1 MAIRGFLVLLW
12 LLCLGGESLLLAQ
25 SLPPLTEYNAGI
37 DEGGTV
43 SFPTPSGLGMQMTP
57 SAPELVRLRSGT
69 VDAVT
74 GDINISINLGPRL
87 PGRIKAGF
95 TWNFSSSAGNPVYGA
110 GLYPIS
116 WPSPELS
123 NPQITMWVTGRRL
136 QFIKESMPSGQG
148 MPTLAKI
155 GDWLRLRKVSESVIS
170 QLAAGATVFA
180 SADGTKF
187 LAVSAATPTAMA
199 VVDGEEAI
207 WTANTLGDTRVT
219 HISNIWGD
227 DVTITEENFCWTWD
241 ATAPAPYPC
250 AAGKVTIENVKCL
263 DHKITLSMLNTG
275 SYYCPFDFLITNS
288 FGAPSVS
295 THGYLHLKQRKTFYK
310 NGTRVDMYGNTVD
323 TFGGE
328 HLQSG
333 DCVFI
338 PNYFVF
344 TGIDGREQKFDFSW
358 QHDQA
363 AVPRDYAPCGT
374 HASGHDDMVDVYDFP
389 LRSISYPDGLRE
401 SFDYSSAVSL
411 SANSFDVL
419 NSKWKGWGPSSPD
432 NYGEPVSSNLIR
444 SNGAISRVTFS
455 GAGIGQCVVIARKWP
470 KSIWNSQTKSRTW
483 PQPKHETAIL
493 YFPTE
498 APDSETEYRGVHL
511 VHPDGGSWVNAV
523 DRQAYLF
530 ATSAVLRSEFI
541 HGAGLPVVETSQPF
555 GFLVPLSFLIYDTTV
570 AENWELKSWGNPNG
584 TLAVNIGLPI
594 NARATKISHF
604 PVGLPATIKSESQWD
619 AYGPTQTDE
628 YRFDAIPAPA
638 LNSGSPA
645 VWGAPAAV
653 SGAPIHTMTKI
664 SRQWSESL
672 GLMLKKGEESSMD
685 GSRLPALRGVAAVNL
700 GSTTTSYDSLGRPG
714 LVTNV
719 RGAFST
725 TETRAFEPG
734 LPLVNEITRTV
745 SDGVMSYPANP
756 DNSSLRVGKIAT
768 YDTTPFRWLL
778 SETDKIDG
786 RPTTVVSR
794 DEMGRP
800 TQTQAPDGTITTTDY
815 DAWGRVWHTKREA
828 RSDSNGTVGEVLTT
842 FEYDV
847 AKRTRTETVK
857 AAGKSLTTVTTVDGF
872 GRTIRVDL
880 PGGKYQET
888 GFDGFG
894 QKVSQSPVMTGSQ
907 SGYGRARW
915 EYDPQGRLTATFD
928 AQGRPLTHVK
938 MQPTCTSITKDGL
951 TLTGVVT
958 TVQDDQGFTRSTVT
972 DLLGQKSAVVDQADH
987 VSQYFYDKYGNLVL
1001 TSQGGQLRQYSYNDL
1016 GWLLSRTE
1024 PEEGTTTYGRFN
1036 LLGVPTR
1043 TSMTGRAGGASVNT
1057 SITLDG
1063 HLRPERVTTT
1073 ALDNPAVDR
1082 RITYND
1088 TFHVPISVTEA
1099 QAEGSITETYGIDA
1113 AGRLVSKTTTDGTET
1128 FVVSRTLDP
1137 LGNPLSLSYPAG
1149 GGKAA
1154 QTLTI
1159 TSDSLFRPWELYLDG
1174 NIRAH
1179 MDYDLVD
1186 GTAVSTKLRLGNPIG
1201 PIMTTSRMDK
1211 GELTRVTH
1219 AAQPGENLF
1228 DMTWTQ
1234 GGLMKSRGSDS
1245 FTYDAL
1251 QRLTQATI
1259 HGLPGTPQA
1268 GRIVIQTF
1276 DYDRYGNRIRST
1288 ASVNTGTLGEV
1299 APEVKLWSTS
1309 YPGTN
1314 ELPATLVALESDG
1327 TTQIGNLPTGVQYD
1341 NLGRISTVFA
1351 IPGQTD
1357 SVVAWSYDA
1366 ASRVVSENGSTFLLD
1381 PEGLRFRRKKSDG
1394 SVNYTVYGFNREP
1407 LSVFEKEAVSITTL
1421 RTAAATSPT
1430 KSLAKAG
1437 SSLLSATTL
1446 GGLGGSTL
1454 AVINSPQSEITVWTG
1469 QAIPFNGC
1477 DELRP
1482 GSTLTWDFG
1491 DGRQSVVTGPN
1502 VSHTFQTP
1510 GYYTV
1515 TLSAASPGCTPSDTS
1530 VNISVVARPTI
1541 SLTATPTS
1549 LVNGESTTL
1558 SWTINGGTSSD
1569 TKTLS
1574 PAPGAVAT
1582 TGNSIQRPAIT
1593 TIYTQTVSN
1602 SYGSVSASVT
1612 VSVNNPPPPTISA
1625 FTAGNSNLNQGQ
1637 STALNWSVTGNA
1649 NWPITLTLRTD
1660 AGSTSQ
1666 SGTVTGSSLS
1676 VTPSSTTTYA
1686 LTAENAFGRTTRQ
1699 ITVNV
1704 LPKPVLA
1711 SFWAEPAV
1719 IRPGNSVTLKWQV
1732 LNVSSL
1738 SLSGVGSVTGGSI
1751 TLTPSTTTQY
1761 TLTATNAAGSVTSRV
1776 VKVVVSTAPPVLV
1789 WKRSM
1794 VYGFGQLVCEETV
1807 EGVRYMQSDQV
1818 GTPNRVLDEDGNI
1831 IGLSKTLPF
1840 GERFG
1845 KVGYSSIRR
1854 YTNHEETNDYAIYM
1868 QARTYLPAYGKFAQV
1883 DPAYDQTKD
1892 DPETWNLYNYVTNNP
1907 VTKTDPNGMEEYLYI
1922 MSNATKRGG
1931 AEFTAG
1937 HSSLAKYDSTTGRTT
1952 TYGLWPDGHPGIIA
1966 MKLDNGK
1973 GSDVRTNF
1981 PGDKPG
1987 NYSYKFGV
1995 KLTSAQSAALSKAV
2009 GRSVEWAYLETCAKW
2024 AAQVFYET
2032 TGVLIPW
2039 REFLLFGTPRKVGD
2053 SIQDKD
2059 AKNPDAGVF
2068 PPKPEAPKEPSK
2080 TPDVKPP
2087 DPPADPSSSIPS
2099 APSTPAPT
2107 PAPSPEPSPSPA
2119 VENP

>member
-1 MAIRGFLVLLW
+1 MLSTSTI
-12 LLCLGGESLLLAQ
+12 C
-25 SLPPLTEYNAGI
+25 NASVA
-37 DEGGTV
+37 D
-43 SFPTPSGLGMQMTP
+43 L
-57 SAPELVRLRSGT
+57 
-69 VDAVT
+69 
-74 GDINISINLGPRL
+74 
-87 PGRIKAGF
+87 
-95 TWNFSSSAGNPVYGA
+95 SS
-110 GLYPIS
+110 
-116 WPSPELS
+116 
-123 NPQITMWVTGRRL
+123 
-136 QFIKESMPSGQG
+136 
-148 MPTLAKI
+148 
-155 GDWLRLRKVSESVIS
+155 
-170 QLAAGATVFA
+170 
-180 SADGTKF
+180 
-187 LAVSAATPTAMA
+187 VSA
-199 VVDGEEAI
+199 
-207 WTANTLGDTRVT
+207 
-219 HISNIWGD
+219 
-227 DVTITEENFCWTWD
+227 ITFKGSEID
-241 ATAPAPYPC
+241 Q
-250 AAGKVTIENVKCL
+250 KV
-263 DHKITLSMLNTG
+263 
-275 SYYCPFDFLITNS
+275 LIC
-288 FGAPSVS
+288 
-295 THGYLHLKQRKTFYK
+295 H
-310 NGTRVDMYGNTVD
+310 
-323 TFGGE
+323 
-328 HLQSG
+328 
-333 DCVFI
+333 
-338 PNYFVF
+338 
-344 TGIDGREQKFDFSW
+344 
-358 QHDQA
+358 
-363 AVPRDYAPCGT
+363 
-374 HASGHDDMVDVYDFP
+374 
-389 LRSISYPDGLRE
+389 
-401 SFDYSSAVSL
+401 
-411 SANSFDVL
+411 
-419 NSKWKGWGPSSPD
+419 
-432 NYGEPVSSNLIR
+432 
-444 SNGAISRVTFS
+444 
-455 GAGIGQCVVIARKWP
+455 KWP
-470 KSIWNSQTKSRTW
+470 EITGHNNSYTNYTW
-483 PQPKHETAIL
+483 SQPKFETAIL
-493 YFPTE
+493 YYGTSLPGSG
-498 APDSETEYRGVHL
+498 DSYRGFHYI
-511 VHPDGGSWVNAV
+511 HPDGGSWSSCS

-530 ATSAVLRSEFI
+530 ATSAVLRSEKIYGNGLPLRDAIGANAGWQIPEEFTSYEVVDYKCWDFRSWANPTGALTVNAAGT
-541 HGAGLPVVETSQPF
+541 GAGLPVLAKAMQTST
-555 GFLVPLSFLIYDTTV
+555 Y
-570 AENWELKSWGNPNG
+570 
-584 TLAVNIGLPI
+584 
-594 NARATKISHF
+594 R
-604 PVGLPATIKSESQWD
+604 VGLPTEFVQHSQWD
-619 AYGPTQTDE
+619 DYGPTQTDE

-638 LNSGSPA
+638 LNSGSPS
-645 VWGAPAAV
+645 VCGAPAAV

-664 SRQWSESL
+664 SRQWSDSL

-685 GSRLPALRGVAAVNL
+685 GSRLPTLRGVAAVNL
-700 GSTTTSYDSLGRPG
+700 GSTTTMYDSLGRPEV
-714 LVTNV
+714 VTKV

-725 TETRAFEPG
+725 TETRAYEAG
-734 LPLVNEITRTV
+734 LPLVNGITITV

-756 DNSSLRVGKIAT
+756 DNSSIQVGKIST
-768 YDTTPFRWLL
+768 YDTTSFHWLL
-778 SETDKIDG
+778 SQTDKIDG

-951 TLTGVVT
+951 TLTGIVT

-1219 AAQPGENLF
+1219 AAQPGESLF

-1268 GRIVIQTF
+1268 GRFVIQTF

-1314 ELPATLVALESDG
+1314 ELRATLVALESDG

-1351 IPGQTD
+1351 IPGQSD
-1357 SVVAWSYDA
+1357 SVMAWSYDA
-1366 ASRVVSENGSTFLLD
+1366 AGRVVAENGSTFLLD
-1381 PEGLRFRRKKSDG
+1381 PEGLRFRRKKADG
-1394 SVNYTVYGFNREP
+1394 SVNYTVYGFSREP
-1407 LSVFEKEAVSITTL
+1407 LSVFEKEAVSIATL
-1421 RTAAATSPT
+1421 RAAAATSPT
-1430 KSLAKAG
+1430 KSLAKA
-1437 SSLLSATTL
+1437 SPSLMSAKTI

-1454 AVINSPQSEITVWTG
+1454 AVINSPQPDITVWTG

-1482 GSTLTWDFG
+1482 SSTLTWDFG

-1530 VNISVVARPTI
+1530 MNISVVARPTI
-1541 SLTATPTS
+1541 SLSATPTS
-1549 LVNGESTTL
+1549 LVNGDTTTL
-1558 SWTINGGTSSD
+1558 RWTINGGTSSD

-1612 VSVNNPPPPTISA
+1612 VAVNNPPPPTVSA
-1625 FTAGNSNLNQGQ
+1625 FAAANSNLNQGQ
-1637 STALNWSVTGNA
+1637 STSLAWTVTGNA

-1666 SGTVTGSSLS
+1666 SATVTGSNLS
-1676 VTPSSTTTYA
+1676 VTPSVTTTYS
-1686 LTAENAFGRTTRQ
+1686 LTAQNAFGSATRQ

-1704 LPKPVLA
+1704 LPKPVVA

-1719 IRPGNSVTLKWQV
+1719 IQPGGSVTLKWQV

-1738 SLSGVGSVTGGSI
+1738 SLSGIGSVTGGSI

-1761 TLTATNAAGSVTSRV
+1761 TLTATNAAGSVTSGV

-1818 GTPNRVLDEDGNI
+1818 GTPNRVLDKDGNI

-1854 YTNHEETNDYAIYM
+1854 YTNHEETNDCAIYM

-1892 DPETWNLYNYVTNNP
+1892 DPESWNLYNYVTNNP
-1907 VTKTDPNGMEEYLYI
+1907 VTHTDPDGRETKTTVTENEDKNSPRKGDIKVESKYRLIASQRFNADQKIFLQRMKALAPKIEKYL
-1922 MSNATKRGG
+1922 NN
-1931 AEFTAG
+1931 
-1937 HSSLAKYDSTTGRTT
+1937 KYNN
-1952 TYGLWPDGHPGIIA
+1952 
-1966 MKLDNGK
+1966 NGK
-1973 GSDVRTNF
+1973 G
-1981 PGDKPG
+1981 
-1987 NYSYKFGV
+1987 
-1995 KLTSAQSAALSKAV
+1995 
-2009 GRSVEWAYLETCAKW
+2009 W
-2024 AAQVFYET
+2024 
-2032 TGVLIPW
+2032 
-2039 REFLLFGTPRKVGD
+2039 
-2053 SIQDKD
+2053 D
-2059 AKNPDAGVF
+2059 A
-2068 PPKPEAPKEPSK
+2068 
-2080 TPDVKPP
+2080 
-2087 DPPADPSSSIPS
+2087 ADPSDKNKFWHVTFNVSIIVSGEPGAS
-2099 APSTPAPT
+2099 DAPNSIRLNEGDEKNTSLKNNILETTKISVFSHDNFYKTGNISNEDLRSIAHEVGHGFL
-2107 PAPSPEPSPSPA
+2107 ANDRYISPSNQPESSVWSNNIMGPYNGGGEFNHSNVHQLLNWMSGRGELKGSGRYIWDNA
-2119 VENP
+2119 IVKDQQASGGKGW